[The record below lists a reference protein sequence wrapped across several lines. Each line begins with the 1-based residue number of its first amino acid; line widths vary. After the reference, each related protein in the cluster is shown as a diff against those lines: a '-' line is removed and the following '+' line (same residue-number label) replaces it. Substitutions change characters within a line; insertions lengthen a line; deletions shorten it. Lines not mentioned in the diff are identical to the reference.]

1 MSPSLPHSGS
11 ITGPAATL
19 ALNQTKFHPL
29 LSSHGG
35 VRREQLVTALEQA
48 ADAHLVLLL
57 APAGYGKTTLMGQ
70 LMERILHKGG
80 FASWLRLDETD
91 NDPARLMCYL
101 YGALRGW
108 MEAVLGP
115 SQVQAFLTSDDWM
128 SLLDRIGP
136 NSQPHT
142 LFLDEFEKLTAP
154 PSLRV
159 VKLLIDRLPRTV
171 RVVISSREKPALG
184 LERYRVR
191 GELRELTANE
201 LRFDKQ
207 ETQQFFTN
215 RMKATVPS
223 HVIAKIQSITEGWPA
238 ALQLTALAAQS
249 EKELERYA
257 SNLSGSLAHIADYLA
272 EDVLQAQSPEV
283 RTFLLQTCGFSR
295 LCTAACNSATGRTDS
310 QRMLQYLER
319 HGLFT
324 TPLDTSHTWY
334 RYHPLFAEF
343 LQAQQ
348 AQSLPQEQ
356 IVATHRGAARWFAR
370 HGTAVEA
377 VDLWLLAGDSD
388 AAVREM
394 ASCARDLVMQAQFG
408 TILRWLERLDENA
421 LANAGP
427 ELPLAAA
434 WACGFAGEP
443 QAAMRWLTQLKPALK
458 PGRESNPLYDELMAL
473 ESVLIAMG
481 GDTRSALASGL
492 AHWQRVSQGSRF
504 AAGALANVISYCLM
518 LEGDF
523 ERARTFCNEAQLCNE
538 EIGSALGL
546 GYALSVSGLIEAV
559 QGNLDQALEMFSEVD
574 KMTAMQ
580 SRQPW
585 FETTHVKMA
594 SLGLIAAVW
603 YEQDRLDEV
612 DELLQRYLPLV
623 MHQPSLD
630 MQLFSYITY
639 TRLKLALGDFEGALD
654 ILKRVDL
661 NSTAGWQFARAHR
674 VVEWER
680 VRIDLL
686 QGRLE
691 QASAR
696 AELLER
702 AQPMSGQP
710 VGYSFVEELCG
721 RGIESIR
728 ISIAR
733 GQPEAV
739 LERLNSEIALAQA
752 QGRRW
757 RLLKLLLLRILALDA
772 KGEQEAARAALVKA
786 LDLGWRI
793 GARRSFAEEG
803 KRIVALLT
811 ELPVQYL
818 QFIDSAPDITSYWR
832 DLRGERP
839 APVEVSTG
847 RGQASFNER
856 ERTILKLLATGM
868 GNDQV
873 ATAVFLSVNTVKWH
887 IRRILEKLAARN
899 RNEAVFIARQLGL
912 IEA

>member
-1 MSPSLPHSGS
+1 MSPSLPHSRS
-11 ITGPAATL
+11 VPDTAATL

-35 VRREQLVTALEQA
+35 VRRQQLVSTLEQA
-48 ADAHLVLLL
+48 TDAHLVLLL

-70 LMERILHKGG
+70 LMESILHKGG
-80 FASWLRLDETD
+80 LASWLRLDETD

-115 SQVQAFLTSDDWM
+115 AQVQAFLASDDWM
-128 SLLDRIGP
+128 SLLDQIGP
-136 NSQPHT
+136 NSPPHT
-142 LFLDEFEKLTAP
+142 LFLDEFEKLTTA

-171 RVVISSREKPALG
+171 RLVISSREKPALG

-191 GELRELTANE
+191 GELRELTAND
-201 LRFDKQ
+201 LRFDNQ
-207 ETQQFFTN
+207 ETQQFFTT
-215 RMKATVPS
+215 RMKATVPT

-238 ALQLTALAAQS
+238 ALQLTALAAHS

-257 SNLSGSLAHIADYLA
+257 SSLSGSLAHIADYLA
-272 EDVLQAQSPEV
+272 EDVLQAQTPEV

-295 LCTAACNSATGRTDS
+295 LCTAVCNAATGRTDS

-343 LQAQQ
+343 LQTQQ
-348 AQSLPQEQ
+348 VQALPQEQ

-388 AAVREM
+388 AAIREM
-394 ASCARDLVMQAQFG
+394 ASCARELVMQAQFG
-408 TILRWLERLDENA
+408 TLLRWIERLDESA
-421 LANAGP
+421 LAQAGP

-443 QAAMRWLTQLKPALK
+443 RAAMRWLAQLKPVLQANSE
-458 PGRESNPLYDELMAL
+458 PSALYDELMAL
-473 ESVLIAMG
+473 ESVLITMG

-504 AAGALANVISYCLM
+504 AAGALANVISYSLM

-523 ERARTFCNEAQLCNE
+523 ERARIFSNEARLCNE

-559 QGNLDQALEMFSEVD
+559 QGNLNKALEQVNEVD

-585 FETTHVKMA
+585 FETTHVKMT
-594 SLGLIAAVW
+594 SLGLISAVW

-639 TRLKLALGDFEGALD
+639 TRLKIAQGDFDAALD

-661 NSTAGWQFARAHR
+661 NSTTGWQFARAQR
-674 VVEWER
+674 IVEWER
-680 VRIDLL
+680 VRIELL
-686 QGRLE
+686 QGKLE
-691 QASAR
+691 QATMR

-702 AQPMSGQP
+702 TQLASGQP

-728 ISIAR
+728 FAIAR
-733 GQPEAV
+733 GQPQAV
-739 LERLNSEIALAQA
+739 KERLDTEIAQAQT

-757 RLLKLLLLRILALDA
+757 RLLKLLLLRTLAMDA
-772 KGEQEAARAALVKA
+772 QGEQEAARAALAQA
-786 LDLGWRI
+786 LALGWRM

-803 KRIVALLT
+803 PRIAALLA

-818 QFIDSAPDITSYWR
+818 QPMECAQDIANYWR

-839 APVEVSTG
+839 AAVSTPTE

-868 GNDQV
+868 GNEQV
-873 ATAVFLSVNTVKWH
+873 ASAVFLSVNTVKWH
-887 IRRILEKLAARN
+887 IRRILEKLEARN